1 MKFIS
6 NLKIGVRL
14 TIGFCIV
21 IILMLALALL
31 GYRNLVL
38 VEGLLVDTLNIRAPI
53 SSFAL
58 NADRD
63 LHQAQVAERTMLV
76 TEPGSPSYAE
86 LMKTYEENKQQTLT
100 RLQKAIDLSTTA
112 EDKATAAQF
121 QKDWDKWTQ
130 LSERALAE
138 RQKNTPE
145 STQKAISMMTG
156 SVSEAFETMRD
167 HLNTI
172 GERNDGFIA
181 ANQDHY
187 IELHKMIITQS
198 VTLVIIALLIAGAL
212 SILITRSITAPIR
225 RGVSL
230 AEAIARGNLSQRMN
244 LSQADEIGQLAKALD
259 RMTDS
264 LNRSSDIAES
274 IAAGDLSQD
283 AYVASDED
291 KLGLALQKMLT
302 NLRDIVGSIQGS
314 SEQIA
319 LNASQVSN
327 ASQSLSQAATESA
340 SSIEEVTAS
349 MNQMAGQ
356 VRTNAD
362 NANIANR
369 VSSESMQA
377 ANKGSDQMQGMVSSM
392 NEINKASQNIS
403 KIIKVID
410 EIAFQTNLLA
420 LNAAVEAARAG
431 QHGKGFAVV
440 AEEVRNLA
448 ARSAKAAEETAELIE
463 GSVSL
468 TERGVQIAEQTA
480 EALKEIISGTS
491 KVSDLLEEIA
501 SASSEQ
507 AHGINEITSGVS
519 QIDQATQHNTAI
531 AEQSAAAAEELSGQ
545 SEQLLAILQRF
556 SLGKALE
563 DRQDQRLL
571 H

>member
-86 LMKTYEENKQQTLT
+86 LMKAYEENKQQTLT

-112 EDKATAAQF
+112 DDKATATQF

-130 LSERALAE
+130 LSEQALAE

-145 STQKAISMMTG
+145 STQNAISMMTG

-181 ANQDHY
+181 ANQNHY

-230 AEAIARGNLSQRMN
+230 AETIARGNLSQRMN
-244 LSQADEIGQLAKALD
+244 LSQTDEIGQLAKALD

-291 KLGLALQKMLT
+291 KLGLALQKMLA
-302 NLRDIVGSIQGS
+302 NLRDIVGSIPKLQRTDRPQCQPGL
-314 SEQIA
+314 QC
-319 LNASQVSN
+319 QP
-327 ASQSLSQAATESA
+327 ESVPGGNR
-340 SSIEEVTAS
+340 I
-349 MNQMAGQ
+349 GQ
-356 VRTNAD
+356 LDR
-362 NANIANR
+362 R
-369 VSSESMQA
+369 
-377 ANKGSDQMQGMVSSM
+377 GHG
-392 NEINKASQNIS
+392 
-403 KIIKVID
+403 ID
-410 EIAFQTNLLA
+410 EPDGRPGPDQCRQRQYRQPGLQ
-420 LNAAVEAARAG
+420 R
-431 QHGKGFAVV
+431 
-440 AEEVRNLA
+440 
-448 ARSAKAAEETAELIE
+448 
-463 GSVSL
+463 
-468 TERGVQIAEQTA
+468 
-480 EALKEIISGTS
+480 
-491 KVSDLLEEIA
+491 
-501 SASSEQ
+501 
-507 AHGINEITSGVS
+507 
-519 QIDQATQHNTAI
+519 IDA
-531 AEQSAAAAEELSGQ
+531 SGQ
-545 SEQLLAILQRF
+545 QRKRPDAGDGLF
-556 SLGKALE
+556 DE
-563 DRQDQRLL
+563 
-571 H
+571 